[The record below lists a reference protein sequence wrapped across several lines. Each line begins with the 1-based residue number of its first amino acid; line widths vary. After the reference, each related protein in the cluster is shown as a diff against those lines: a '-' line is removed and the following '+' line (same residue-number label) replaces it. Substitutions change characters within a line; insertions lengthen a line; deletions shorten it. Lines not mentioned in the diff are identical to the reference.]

1 MTSIVFL
8 LTQSLDSPSGVG
20 RYFPLA
26 KQLVK
31 LNYDVKIIALHPNY
45 AELPQKSFQ
54 SEGVSINYVAQMHVK
69 KSDHLKSYYS
79 APRLV
84 QISLSAAWQ
93 LSRAA
98 IKNKSDIIII
108 GKPHPMNSIAGL
120 IARIIHGGRLFL
132 DCDDYESESGRFS
145 SKWQKSIISWFE
157 KWVPKRVNS
166 VLTNTFFMRDKL
178 ISWGVRQEK
187 IIYLSNGVDASRF
200 QAPDFSEVNS
210 LREEFCLGNKK
221 VAGYI
226 GSMSL
231 PSHPV
236 NLLLEAIAQ
245 LQDQY
250 PEICLLMVGGGEDLP
265 ALIQQAQQ
273 LNISNSTFFV
283 GRVPPEKISNYYAL
297 LDISIDPV
305 YDNDAAKG
313 RSPLKLF
320 ESWISHVP
328 FISSDIGDRRILLG
342 EPLAGMLA
350 NPGDPVSL
358 ADCIQKIIS
367 APAYADELRHRGDQN
382 VKSFTWEH
390 LAAQFTVELQ
400 SSLKEFQHG

>member
-1 MTSIVFL
+1 MASIVFL

-31 LNYDVKIIALHPNY
+31 LNHDVKIFALHPAY
-45 AELPQKSFQ
+45 SELPQKSFQ
-54 SEGVSINYVAQMHVK
+54 AEGVSINYVSQMHVK

-79 APRLV
+79 GPRLV
-84 QISLSAAWQ
+84 QITLNAAWQ

-98 IKNKSDIIII
+98 IKNRADVVII
-108 GKPHPMNSIAGL
+108 GKPHPMNSVAGL
-120 IARIIHGGRLFL
+120 IARFTHGSRLFL

-145 SKWQKSIISWFE
+145 SMWQKSIISWFE

-178 ISWGVRQEK
+178 ISWGVKQEK
-187 IIYLSNGVDASRF
+187 IIYLSNGVDTSRF
-200 QAPDFSEVNS
+200 QAPDQTEIKS
-210 LREEFCLGNKK
+210 LREELNIGKKK

-236 NLLLEAIAQ
+236 NLLLDAIAH
-245 LQDQY
+245 LQKQD
-250 PEICLLMVGGGEDLP
+250 PGICLLMVGGGEDLP
-265 ALIQQAQQ
+265 ALIKQAQK
-273 LNISNSTFFV
+273 LNISNSTIFL
-283 GRVPPEKISNYYAL
+283 GRVPPEKISHYYAL
-297 LDISIDPV
+297 VDVSIDPV

-320 ESWISHVP
+320 ESWITSVP
-328 FISSDIGDRRILLG
+328 FISSDVGDRKILLG
-342 EPLAGMLA
+342 DPPAGLLAK
-350 NPGDPVSL
+350 PGDSISL
-358 ADCIQKIIS
+358 AECIQKVILD
-367 APAYADELRHRGDQN
+367 PAFADELRYRGDER
-382 VKSFTWEH
+382 VKYYTWDH
-390 LAAQFTVELQ
+390 LVKQFAEELE
-400 SSLKEFQHG
+400 SSLKEAQRG